1 LNPSLPT
8 RTLTAYSLPKSTS
21 STSNKS
27 PLQVE
32 NSTFFLAKACKN
44 RTEFNKT
51 PFKVK
56 SYFFF
61 RSQTWFGQLPSLSFR
76 IPLSVTAF
84 PANSPQ
90 SYGFSATESRLPMR
104 FMYFT
109 LGNHLFDNLLDRF
122 HYNGLDPTDVEAGP
136 GGNRRLCWSTST
148 NIFPTPLPPSQSFWA
163 RHSAPSDQ
171 SLYSSASKCS
181 ER

>member
-1 LNPSLPT
+1 LIPPPANLEPKLANPNSDGVF
-8 RTLTAYSLPKSTS
+8 TAKSTS

-32 NSTFFLAKACKN
+32 NSTFFLAKARKN

-90 SYGFSATESRLPMR
+90 SYGFSATESRLPMS

-122 HYNGLDPTDVEAGP
+122 HYSGLDPTDVEAGP
-136 GGNRRLCWSTST
+136 GGNRRLC
-148 NIFPTPLPPSQSFWA
+148 
-163 RHSAPSDQ
+163 
-171 SLYSSASKCS
+171 
-181 ER
+181 